1 MLCNIKP
8 VPFHE
13 SDKHIFAK
21 IPGGVRTPGP
31 PLWIR
36 PCFHLGEYFFE
47 GNLNFHNHLLNSVG
61 TSKVGRT
68 LTWTKG
74 PWNSHCRKSYL
85 EDTDAGCDLS
95 QKICSRSGRLQI
107 LFDLRLLKVEGIC
120 IFCFCLI
127 ERRPSASRSSS
138 VSSEF

>member
-1 MLCNIKP
+1 MLFQIIKLSI
-8 VPFHE
+8 FSSWRLWHQTDHKEKLYGQRE
-13 SDKHIFAK
+13 SNLKHKAARPYELFFFAFVFYSS
-21 IPGGVRTPGP
+21 ILRYN
-31 PLWIR
+31 LE
-36 PCFHLGEYFFE
+36 LSFFTRR
-47 GNLNFHNHLLNSVG
+47 NAI
-61 TSKVGRT
+61 
-68 LTWTKG
+68 
-74 PWNSHCRKSYL
+74 
-85 EDTDAGCDLS
+85 AGCDLS